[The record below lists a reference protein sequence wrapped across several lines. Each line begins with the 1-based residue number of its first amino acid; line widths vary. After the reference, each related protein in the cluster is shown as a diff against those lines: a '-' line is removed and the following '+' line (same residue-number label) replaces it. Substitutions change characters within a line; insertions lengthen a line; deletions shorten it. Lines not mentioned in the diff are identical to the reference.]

1 MEGFI
6 KNRLS
11 YFEDP
16 LTSLHAMHA
25 LGNTLTHDIFIVY
38 IYVQGVTKKVKKS
51 IHLVLHL
58 KKVKMLF

>member
-38 IYVQGVTKKVKKS
+38 IYVCIYHRVSMREGLQIKNSK
-51 IHLVLHL
+51 I
-58 KKVKMLF
+58 